1 MLIESQISKLRR
13 HYRQSGSLP
22 NYDSLRRV
30 LGYKSKSTAYYLVN
44 HLIRLGVL
52 RRKDHKLFP
61 GPNFQSIP
69 FFRSVR
75 AGFPGPAEEEAN
87 DRLSLDQFLIDKPLS
102 TLLIRVKGDS
112 MVGVGIMPGDIA
124 IVERKGGAKPGDMV
138 AVNLEGE
145 LTVKILRREGGELI
159 LESANPDYP
168 SIPLSAY
175 AQHALMGIVRGIVR
189 KFGF

>member
-1 MLIESQISKLRR
+1 MLIESQISKLRK
-13 HYRQSGSLP
+13 HYRKSGSLP
-22 NYDSLRRV
+22 TYDQLCEV
-30 LGYKSKSTAYYLVN
+30 LGYKSKSTVYYLAN

-75 AGFPGPAEEEAN
+75 AGFPGPAEEGAN

-112 MVGVGIMPGDIA
+112 MAEAGVLAGDIA
-124 IVERKGGAKPGDMV
+124 IVERSGNAKPGDMV
-138 AVNLEGE
+138 VVRLEGE
-145 LTVKILRREGGELI
+145 FAVKTLCRKGGELM
-159 LESANPDYP
+159 LESANPNYP
-168 SIPLSAY
+168 AIPMKGY
-175 AQHALMGIVRGIVR
+175 AEYSLIGIVRGIVR
-189 KFGF
+189 KHT